1 MLVGL
6 VRHHVLVP
14 FAFGSVVGLE
24 CAKRMISGA
33 GVVPKA
39 GSKVTKVK
47 AGDCVVVADTSCG
60 ECKLCRKGET
70 ASCKDSFQDNF
81 GGCRIDGSKA
91 KHTLVHENGLVKIE
105 NECPSTKR
113 LRYRVGT

>member
-1 MLVGL
+1 MIWTHGHLT
-6 VRHHVLVP
+6 
-14 FAFGSVVGLE
+14 SV
-24 CAKRMISGA
+24 

-39 GSKVTKVK
+39 GSKVTKVN

-60 ECKLCRKGET
+60 EFKLCRKGEM
-70 ASCKDSFQDNF
+70 ASCKDWFQYSF

-105 NECPSTKR
+105 NECPSTKW

>member
-1 MLVGL
+1 
-6 VRHHVLVP
+6 
-14 FAFGSVVGLE
+14 
-24 CAKRMISGA
+24 MISGA